1 MIATSLQSRRILF
14 LKTHLRNL
22 FQGNTTNYPSIMF
35 YNKTLLSSCT
45 DYSTEIADF
54 HHPFLGESG
63 TKVSRKVSE
72 FYTNNDALFL
82 TIFSGNVLVN

>member
-1 MIATSLQSRRILF
+1 MILTFLYVIATSLQSRRILF

-45 DYSTEIADF
+45 EKVGQ
-54 HHPFLGESG
+54 HVPCHRGMSG
-63 TKVSRKVSE
+63 
-72 FYTNNDALFL
+72 FQLAL
-82 TIFSGNVLVN
+82 VR